1 MEFKKGKWIRQSKTA
16 AILLLVGAMLLAI
29 YGSFAAYTN
38 FNSVKRVVSTGT
50 QSDTMFGSNYLSL
63 MNLSDTSIPVKRI
76 SLAGNDNNYTFTVQ
90 VCNYVW
96 GDPTLYNPKDIKYKV
111 TAKLISMDG
120 GKLPDNCT
128 DIKMGGQTF
137 GKDGALTLESRSLA
151 TGSAQ
156 TKSYSIVIPKDL
168 KDKIKIKIE
177 AVPENISA
185 DAVNN
190 QKLGAILSFAD
201 YEATKNWTGH
211 FIDSKEYAMPEEIV
225 LQLSHKDVYLGFFRK
240 LKREVLALRGGDL
253 LNYDNFVLYD
263 SLTNKPVAKLSQNMQ
278 NTLAEW
284 KEKGYEVK
292 SASVRFV
299 VAWKPK
305 EAPKDE
311 PETAVLLADLLL
323 SR

>member
-1 MEFKKGKWIRQSKTA
+1 
-16 AILLLVGAMLLAI
+16 MLLAI

-76 SLAGNDNNYTFTVQ
+76 SLAESNGTYTFTVQ

-96 GDPTLYNPKDIKYKV
+96 GDPTLYNPKDITYKV

-120 GKLPDNCT
+120 GNLPDNCT
-128 DIKMGGQTF
+128 GIEMGGKAF
-137 GKDGALTLESRSLA
+137 NEDGALTLDNKTLA

-201 YEATKNWTGH
+201 YEVTKNWTGH
-211 FIDSKEYAMPEEIV
+211 FIDSKTDRKPDDYDAFNYEISGNGAGTV
-225 LQLSHKDVYLGFFRK
+225 TVTWNES
-240 LKREVLALRGGDL
+240 
-253 LNYDNFVLYD
+253 
-263 SLTNKPVAKLSQNMQ
+263 
-278 NTLAEW
+278 
-284 KEKGYEVK
+284 
-292 SASVRFV
+292 
-299 VAWKPK
+299 
-305 EAPKDE
+305 
-311 PETAVLLADLLL
+311 LLL
-323 SR
+323 SKWATNDKQQNGSYTFNVDGSITAIQFQFYKNPEKWKALEDWEALEKLVTVKFKEQNETETK

>member
-1 MEFKKGKWIRQSKTA
+1 MKFKKEKWIRQSKAA
-16 AILLLVGAMLLAI
+16 AIFLLVGAMLLAV

-63 MNLSDTSIPVKRI
+63 MNLNDTSIPVKRI

-96 GDPTLYNPKDIKYKV
+96 GDPTLYNPKDIAYKV

-211 FIDSKEYAMPEEIV
+211 FIDSQTGRKPDDYDAFNYEISGNGAGTV
-225 LQLSHKDVYLGFFRK
+225 TVTWD
-240 LKREVLALRGGDL
+240 
-253 LNYDNFVLYD
+253 D
-263 SLTNKPVAKLSQNMQ
+263 S
-278 NTLAEW
+278 
-284 KEKGYEVK
+284 
-292 SASVRFV
+292 
-299 VAWKPK
+299 
-305 EAPKDE
+305 
-311 PETAVLLADLLL
+311 LLL
-323 SR
+323 SKWATDDKQQNGYYTFNVDGSTTAIQFQFYKNPEKWSAQEGWDDLEKLVTVEFKELNETETK

>member
-1 MEFKKGKWIRQSKTA
+1 MEFKKGKWIRQSKAA
-16 AILLLVGAMLLAI
+16 AIFLLAGAMLLAI

-76 SLAGNDNNYTFTVQ
+76 SLAESNGTYTFTVQ

-96 GDPTLYNPKDIKYKV
+96 GDPTLYNPKDITYKV

-120 GKLPDNCT
+120 GNLPDNCT
-128 DIKMGGQTF
+128 GIEMGGKAF
-137 GKDGALTLESRSLA
+137 NEDGALTLDNKTLA

-201 YEATKNWTGH
+201 YEVTKNWTGH
-211 FIDSKEYAMPEEIV
+211 FIDSKTDRKPDDYDAFNYEISGNGAGTV
-225 LQLSHKDVYLGFFRK
+225 TVTW
-240 LKREVLALRGGDL
+240 
-253 LNYDNFVLYD
+253 ND
-263 SLTNKPVAKLSQNMQ
+263 S
-278 NTLAEW
+278 
-284 KEKGYEVK
+284 
-292 SASVRFV
+292 
-299 VAWKPK
+299 
-305 EAPKDE
+305 
-311 PETAVLLADLLL
+311 LLL
-323 SR
+323 SKWATNDKQQNGSYTFNVDGSTTAIQFQFYKNPEKWSAQEDWEALKKLVTVEFKEQNETETK

>member
-1 MEFKKGKWIRQSKTA
+1 MEFKKGKWIRQSKAA

-76 SLAGNDNNYTFTVQ
+76 SLAESNGTYTFTVQ
-90 VCNYVW
+90 ICNYVW
-96 GDPTLYNPKDIKYKV
+96 GDPTMYNPKDITYKV

-120 GKLPDNCT
+120 GNLPDNCT
-128 DIKMGGQTF
+128 GIEMGGKAF
-137 GKDGALTLESRSLA
+137 NEDGALTLDNKTLA

-201 YEATKNWTGH
+201 YEVTKNWTGH
-211 FIDSKEYAMPEEIV
+211 FIDSKTDRKPDDYDAFNYEISGNGAGTV
-225 LQLSHKDVYLGFFRK
+225 TVTWNES
-240 LKREVLALRGGDL
+240 
-253 LNYDNFVLYD
+253 
-263 SLTNKPVAKLSQNMQ
+263 
-278 NTLAEW
+278 
-284 KEKGYEVK
+284 
-292 SASVRFV
+292 
-299 VAWKPK
+299 
-305 EAPKDE
+305 
-311 PETAVLLADLLL
+311 LLL
-323 SR
+323 SKWATNDKQQNGSYTFNVDGSITAIQFQFYKNPEKWKALEDWEALEKLVTVKFKEQNETETK

>member
-1 MEFKKGKWIRQSKTA
+1 MEFKKGKWIRQSKAA
-16 AILLLVGAMLLAI
+16 AILLLAGAMLLAV

-63 MNLSDTSIPVKRI
+63 MGINDTNIPVKRI
-76 SLAGNDNNYTFTVQ
+76 SLAESSGAYTFTVQ

-128 DIKMGGQTF
+128 GIEMGGTHF
-137 GKDGALTLESRSLA
+137 DAGGALTLDNQSLV

-156 TKSYSIVIPKDL
+156 TQSYSIVIPKDL
-168 KDKIKIKIE
+168 KDKIKIQIE
-177 AVPENISA
+177 AVPESVSA

-211 FIDSKEYAMPEEIV
+211 FIDSKEKDKTPEQYDAYNYEISGNGAGTV
-225 LQLSHKDVYLGFFRK
+225 TVTWP
-240 LKREVLALRGGDL
+240 
-253 LNYDNFVLYD
+253 D
-263 SLTNKPVAKLSQNMQ
+263 S
-278 NTLAEW
+278 
-284 KEKGYEVK
+284 
-292 SASVRFV
+292 
-299 VAWKPK
+299 
-305 EAPKDE
+305 
-311 PETAVLLADLLL
+311 LLL
-323 SR
+323 SEWVIKDGKQVEKGENNTSFYTFTVDGSTTAVQFQFYKNPAKLDALEKKWDELESSVTVTFTESQAAETSAAN

>member
-1 MEFKKGKWIRQSKTA
+1 MEFKKGKWIRQSKA
-16 AILLLVGAMLLAI
+16 AVIFLLAGAMLLAI

-50 QSDTMFGSNYLSL
+50 QSDTMFGSNYLTL

-76 SLAGNDNNYTFTVQ
+76 SLAGNNDNYTFTVQ

-96 GDPTLYNPKDIKYKV
+96 GDPTLYNPKDIKYKL

-120 GKLPDNCT
+120 GNLPDNCT
-128 DIKMGGQTF
+128 GIEMGGKAF
-137 GKDGALTLESRSLA
+137 NEDGALTLDNKTLA

-156 TKSYSIVIPKDL
+156 TKSYLIVIPKDL

-201 YEATKNWTGH
+201 YEVTKNWTGH
-211 FIDSKEYAMPEEIV
+211 FIDSKTDRKPDDYDAFNYEISGNGAGTV
-225 LQLSHKDVYLGFFRK
+225 TVTWNES
-240 LKREVLALRGGDL
+240 
-253 LNYDNFVLYD
+253 
-263 SLTNKPVAKLSQNMQ
+263 
-278 NTLAEW
+278 
-284 KEKGYEVK
+284 
-292 SASVRFV
+292 
-299 VAWKPK
+299 
-305 EAPKDE
+305 
-311 PETAVLLADLLL
+311 LLL
-323 SR
+323 SKWATNDKQQNGSYTFNVDGSTTAIQFQFYKNTEKWKALEDWEALEKLVTVKFKEQNETETK

>member
-1 MEFKKGKWIRQSKTA
+1 MEFKKGKWIRQSKAA
-16 AILLLVGAMLLAI
+16 AILLLAGAMLLAV

-63 MNLSDTSIPVKRI
+63 MGINDTNIPVKRI
-76 SLAGNDNNYTFTVQ
+76 SLAESNDTYTFTVQ

-128 DIKMGGQTF
+128 DIKMGGHAF
-137 GKDGALTLESRSLA
+137 DEGGALTLDNQSLL

-156 TKSYSIVIPKDL
+156 RQSYSIVIPKDL
-168 KDKIKIKIE
+168 KDKIKIQIE
-177 AVPENISA
+177 AVPESVSA

-211 FIDSKEYAMPEEIV
+211 FIDSKEKDKKPEQYDAYNYEISGNGAGTV
-225 LQLSHKDVYLGFFRK
+225 TVTWS
-240 LKREVLALRGGDL
+240 
-253 LNYDNFVLYD
+253 D
-263 SLTNKPVAKLSQNMQ
+263 S
-278 NTLAEW
+278 
-284 KEKGYEVK
+284 
-292 SASVRFV
+292 
-299 VAWKPK
+299 
-305 EAPKDE
+305 
-311 PETAVLLADLLL
+311 LLL
-323 SR
+323 SEWVIKDGKQVEKGENDTSSYTFTVDGSTTAVQFQFYKNPAKLVEKTWDELESSVTVTFKESQSVETSAAN

>member
-1 MEFKKGKWIRQSKTA
+1 MEFKKGKWIRQSKAA

-50 QSDTMFGSNYLSL
+50 QSDTMFGSNYLTL

-96 GDPTLYNPKDIKYKV
+96 GDPTLYNPKDITYKV

-120 GKLPDNCT
+120 GNLPDNCT
-128 DIKMGGQTF
+128 GIEMGGKAF
-137 GKDGALTLESRSLA
+137 NEDGALTLDNKTLA

-201 YEATKNWTGH
+201 YEVTKNWTGH
-211 FIDSKEYAMPEEIV
+211 FIDSKTDRKPDDYDAFNYEISGNGAGTV
-225 LQLSHKDVYLGFFRK
+225 TVTWNES
-240 LKREVLALRGGDL
+240 
-253 LNYDNFVLYD
+253 
-263 SLTNKPVAKLSQNMQ
+263 
-278 NTLAEW
+278 
-284 KEKGYEVK
+284 
-292 SASVRFV
+292 
-299 VAWKPK
+299 
-305 EAPKDE
+305 
-311 PETAVLLADLLL
+311 LLL
-323 SR
+323 SKWATNDKQQNGSYTFNVDGSITAIQFQFYKNPEKWKALEDWEALEKLVTVKFKEQNETETK

>member
-1 MEFKKGKWIRQSKTA
+1 MEFKKGKWIRQSKAA
-16 AILLLVGAMLLAI
+16 AIFLLAGAMLLAI

-76 SLAGNDNNYTFTVQ
+76 SLAESNGTYTFTVQ

-120 GKLPDNCT
+120 GNLPDNCT
-128 DIKMGGQTF
+128 GIEMGGKAF
-137 GKDGALTLESRSLA
+137 NEDGALTLDNKTLA

-201 YEATKNWTGH
+201 YEVTKNWTGH
-211 FIDSKEYAMPEEIV
+211 FIDSKTDRKPDDYDAFNYEISGNGAGTV
-225 LQLSHKDVYLGFFRK
+225 TVTWNES
-240 LKREVLALRGGDL
+240 
-253 LNYDNFVLYD
+253 
-263 SLTNKPVAKLSQNMQ
+263 
-278 NTLAEW
+278 
-284 KEKGYEVK
+284 
-292 SASVRFV
+292 
-299 VAWKPK
+299 
-305 EAPKDE
+305 
-311 PETAVLLADLLL
+311 LLL
-323 SR
+323 SKWATNDKQQNGSYTFNVDGSITAIQFQFYKNPEKWKALEDWEALEKLVTVKFKEQNETETK

>member
-1 MEFKKGKWIRQSKTA
+1 MEFKKGKWISKAA
-16 AILLLVGAMLLAI
+16 AILLLVGAILLAI

-63 MNLSDTSIPVKRI
+63 MGINDTNIPVKRI
-76 SLAGNDNNYTFTVQ
+76 SLAESNDTYTFTVQ

-96 GDPTLYNPKDIKYKV
+96 GDPTLYNPKDITYKV

-128 DIKMGGQTF
+128 DIKMGGHAF
-137 GKDGALTLESRSLA
+137 DEGGALTLDNQSLV

-156 TKSYSIVIPKDL
+156 TQSYSIVIPKDL
-168 KDKIKIKIE
+168 KDKIKIQIE
-177 AVPENISA
+177 AAPESVLA

-211 FIDSKEYAMPEEIV
+211 FIDSKEKDKKPEQYDAYNYEISGNGAGTV
-225 LQLSHKDVYLGFFRK
+225 TVTWS
-240 LKREVLALRGGDL
+240 
-253 LNYDNFVLYD
+253 D
-263 SLTNKPVAKLSQNMQ
+263 S
-278 NTLAEW
+278 
-284 KEKGYEVK
+284 
-292 SASVRFV
+292 
-299 VAWKPK
+299 
-305 EAPKDE
+305 
-311 PETAVLLADLLL
+311 LLL
-323 SR
+323 SEWVIKDGKQLEKGENNTSSYTFTVDGSTTAVQFQFYKNPVKLGALEKTWDELESSVTVTFKESQSVETSAAN